1 MEWQLFY
8 RHMRSDWVLTHD
20 RSQHVEIHAGDDLG
34 AHKTSQ
40 SRILTLPSRLSPEEL
55 QSRFEGL
62 LGEIADYA
70 GHNHV
75 ENIAGLQSVISE
87 TTAAGVPSR
96 THIERLQAWLG
107 NEEKRIAATNS
118 EINALC
124 GLPVL
129 GHGSPSRILVR
140 DRVGRARLMTGQ
152 DLSRV
157 TCHAIGP
164 PRGSLDVVRMA
175 LGRRGEAALA
185 RGRIQDAERAY
196 TEMFRAMQ
204 IHYGDEQLKFILFAH
219 LAGNVYKKHGNMAN
233 AAGMYMQGLRCSQ
246 RLYGLKSVNNFTM
259 MTNIAIYYEDIGRLD
274 DATAL
279 YRRSVRGRI
288 NAGEKEN
295 ALMNI
300 QELSTVYRKM
310 GKDQDALQFV
320 EQAYTGYTQVVGP
333 DHRMT
338 LLTLNNLAAYLFTAG
353 STERAQS
360 LLGPALPAI
369 TRVLGLDDPVS
380 WGSVCNF
387 VMYYRGS
394 SFPPAVT
401 QVIDQYMA
409 QNTPASLK
417 VLNGIGDHYGKNNLI
432 RKAMETYCALHEKR
446 MSLLGP
452 SHPETW
458 SSLYAYA
465 YTLDRLGETSE
476 ALKRYRVLA
485 LQPQPRSLLPESQVQ
500 ACQAAVQ
507 DLSRK
512 QAALDKEKAEWG
524 LTTARKCSLQA
535 CSNST
540 LRFCSGMSMLH
551 ICPLPPFPIHQPHV
565 PKGDHL

>member
-1 MEWQLFY
+1 
-8 RHMRSDWVLTHD
+8 
-20 RSQHVEIHAGDDLG
+20 
-34 AHKTSQ
+34 
-40 SRILTLPSRLSPEEL
+40 
-55 QSRFEGL
+55 
-62 LGEIADYA
+62 
-70 GHNHV
+70 
-75 ENIAGLQSVISE
+75 
-87 TTAAGVPSR
+87 
-96 THIERLQAWLG
+96 
-107 NEEKRIAATNS
+107 
-118 EINALC
+118 
-124 GLPVL
+124 
-129 GHGSPSRILVR
+129 
-140 DRVGRARLMTGQ
+140 
-152 DLSRV
+152 
-157 TCHAIGP
+157 
-164 PRGSLDVVRMA
+164 
-175 LGRRGEAALA
+175 
-185 RGRIQDAERAY
+185 
-196 TEMFRAMQ
+196 
-204 IHYGDEQLKFILFAH
+204 
-219 LAGNVYKKHGNMAN
+219 
-233 AAGMYMQGLRCSQ
+233 
-246 RLYGLKSVNNFTM
+246 
-259 MTNIAIYYEDIGRLD
+259 
-274 DATAL
+274 
-279 YRRSVRGRI
+279 
-288 NAGEKEN
+288 
-295 ALMNI
+295 MNI